1 MRRIAKKKR
10 DTEGEGFYLA
20 QYFCP
25 PSLKARAGT
34 RLLGPPAVHISFAT
48 VRSALKPPRKRESFE
63 ETTLHFIRGHLRR
76 TPGGRSEL
84 LVSSL
89 LESFFSFLFYCF
101 RLFSFLPIYLAVLSL
116 FPVSGAAAHSPFV
129 SGVFCLF
136 GLFCFRTCRCC
147 PINQLVTL

>member
-1 MRRIAKKKR
+1 MRRIVKKKR
-10 DTEGEGFYLA
+10 GTEGGGFYLA

-34 RLLGPPAVHISFAT
+34 RLLGPLAVHISFAT
-48 VRSALKPPRKRESFE
+48 VRAALKPPRKKRIVRRNNATLYPRAPKTNTGRAFRTFSFVAS
-63 ETTLHFIRGHLRR
+63 R
-76 TPGGRSEL
+76 
-84 LVSSL
+84 VV
-89 LESFFSFLFYCF
+89 FSFLFYCF

>member
-1 MRRIAKKKR
+1 MRRIVKKKR
-10 DTEGEGFYLA
+10 GTEGGGFYLA

-63 ETTLHFIRGHLRR
+63 ETTLHFIHGHLRR

-89 LESFFSFLFYCF
+89 LESFF
-101 RLFSFLPIYLAVLSL
+101 LFSSIVSACFPFFPSTSQFYLYFPFPEQLRIVRLSPEFFVCLVCFVFVRAVAV
-116 FPVSGAAAHSPFV
+116 P
-129 SGVFCLF
+129 
-136 GLFCFRTCRCC
+136 
-147 PINQLVTL
+147 